1 MATKPKAATLAAG
14 LVRKSLIA
22 TTTSATATP
31 PATPPQAVQPAQAAT
46 PPAGNYYKSM
56 TLKLDKSRYSA
67 LKTLG
72 LREDKSGQEL
82 LTAALDAYLAAA
94 GMR

>member
-1 MATKPKAATLAAG
+1 MATKPKAAALAAG
-14 LVRKSLIA
+14 LVRKTPTA
-22 TTTSATATP
+22 TTSATAT
-31 PATPPQAVQPAQAAT
+31 ATPPQAVQPPTPAAGT
-46 PPAGNYYKSM
+46 YYKSV

>member
-14 LVRKSLIA
+14 LVRKTHTA
-22 TTTSATATP
+22 TTSATATA
-31 PATPPQAVQPAQAAT
+31 ATPPQDVQPAQAAT

-82 LTAALDAYLAAA
+82 LTAALDAFLAQH
-94 GMR
+94 GVR

>member
-31 PATPPQAVQPAQAAT
+31 PATPPQAVQPAT
-46 PPAGNYYKSM
+46 PAGRYYKSM
-56 TLKLDKSRYSA
+56 TLKLDKSRYQA

-82 LTAALDAYLAAA
+82 LTAALDAYLAQH

>member
-14 LVRKSLIA
+14 LVRK
-22 TTTSATATP
+22 TPTATATP
-31 PATPPQAVQPAQAAT
+31 PATPPQAVQPAT
-46 PPAGNYYKSM
+46 PAGRYYKSM
-56 TLKLDKSRYSA
+56 TLKIDKSRYSA

-82 LTAALDAYLAAA
+82 LTAALDAYLAAH

>member
-14 LVRKSLIA
+14 LVRKSPIA
-22 TTTSATATP
+22 TTTTDAPA
-31 PATPPQAVQPAQAAT
+31 ATPPQAVQPPK
-46 PPAGNYYKSM
+46 PPAGTYYKSM

-82 LTAALDAYLAAA
+82 LTAALDAFLAAA

>member
-1 MATKPKAATLAAG
+1 MAPKPKAPAALAAG
-14 LVRKSLIA
+14 LVRKTPTATAPATSA
-22 TTTSATATP
+22 PTTT
-31 PATPPQAVQPAQAAT
+31 PQAVQPPTPAA
-46 PPAGNYYKSM
+46 GRYYKSM

-82 LTAALDAYLAAA
+82 LTAALDAYLAAH
-94 GMR
+94 GLR